1 MVCAVWRVSSGRGS
15 RSSPV
20 AGDGWRR
27 AVHRVARAEGPERI
41 GPEWWLHRMPEV
53 EVEVD
58 EDEENKEKKHEKTER
73 KAAAA
78 ETARLTRDYFRVED
92 AEGHRFWLYREGL
105 YGPGA
110 QPRWFVQGVFA

>member
-1 MVCAVWRVSSGRGS
+1 M
-15 RSSPV
+15 
-20 AGDGWRR
+20 
-27 AVHRVARAEGPERI
+27 
-41 GPEWWLHRMPEV
+41 
-53 EVEVD
+53 
-58 EDEENKEKKHEKTER
+58 EKKREKAER

-105 YGPGA
+105 YGPDT